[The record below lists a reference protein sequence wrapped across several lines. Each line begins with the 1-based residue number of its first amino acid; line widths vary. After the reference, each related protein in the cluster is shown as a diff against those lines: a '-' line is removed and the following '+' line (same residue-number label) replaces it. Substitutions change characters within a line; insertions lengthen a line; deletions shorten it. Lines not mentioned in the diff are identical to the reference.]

1 MSVKIILFRR
11 VPTEKFND
19 LQSLLMELRS
29 VAEVQKGYISGESL
43 MNKDDPEEYLVISS
57 WTDEG
62 RWNEWFRNPKRIEIQ
77 EKIDQLLG
85 RKTLYQIYYNA

>member
-11 VPTEKFND
+11 VPTEKYND

-57 WTDEG
+57 WADED
-62 RWNEWFRNPKRIEIQ
+62 RWNEWFRHPKPIEIQ
-77 EKIDQLLG
+77 EKIDELLG
-85 RKTLYQIYYNA
+85 RKTLYQIYYNG